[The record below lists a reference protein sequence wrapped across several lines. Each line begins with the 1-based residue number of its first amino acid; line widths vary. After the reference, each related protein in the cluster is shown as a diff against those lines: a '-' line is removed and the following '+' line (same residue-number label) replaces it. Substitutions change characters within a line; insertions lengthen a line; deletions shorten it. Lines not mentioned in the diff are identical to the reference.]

1 MDRQIRRL
9 GIAFVALFAV
19 LFAQVAYVQVIA
31 ADRIANE
38 PANAPRQ
45 IKAEY
50 AVERGQ
56 ILASNHTTVLAES
69 KPNQDPNSIYR
80 YVRDYPNGELWGQ
93 LTGYYS
99 RIYGRT
105 GIEQAMNSYLTGTAP
120 EFATQN
126 LTDIILGRP
135 KRGGTVITT
144 LVPRVQAAARRALGT
159 HQGAV
164 VAVDPSTG
172 DILAMYS
179 NPGFDPNLLSSG
191 SDRSIQNAWQ
201 TLISDPEHP
210 LVSHAFQDLYLPGST
225 FKTITASAALEN
237 NWPPDKTWKNPHHL
251 ELPQTDT
258 HIENFGDELCNGGS
272 ATVTM
277 EEAFTESCN
286 VTFAK
291 IGMALGAE
299 KMSSQAQ
306 AYGLCKI
313 APVEGQPAPC
323 LNDTIP
329 FILPWQT
336 GRFPEASYFDNN
348 EPALARSSIGLDND
362 LLNPLHIALIAS
374 AIANGGTL
382 YEPRLVSEIRD
393 ATTGQTITS
402 FDTNDYSHPLTAN
415 SAAELRQMM
424 VNVVTSGT
432 GTLAQIPGVVVAG
445 KTGTSANL
453 HGPPN
458 AWFTSFAPAGPS
470 QTARIA
476 VGVIVIDGGDLGN
489 EATGG
494 QVAAPIAKQVI
505 ESYLLRG

>member
-69 KPNQDPNSIYR
+69 TPNQDPDSIYR
-80 YVRDYPNGELWGQ
+80 YVRSYPNGELWGQ

-105 GIEQAMNSYLTGTAP
+105 GLEQAMNAYLAGTAP

-164 VAVDPSTG
+164 VAIDPSTG

-201 TLISDPEHP
+201 TLISDPDHP

-237 NWPPDKTWKNPHHL
+237 NWPPEKTWKNPHHL

-272 ATVTM
+272 STVTM
-277 EEAFTESCN
+277 EQAFTSSCN
-286 VTFAK
+286 VTFAE
-291 IGMALGAE
+291 IGMALGAD

-329 FILPWQT
+329 FVLPWQT

-476 VGVIVIDGGDLGN
+476 VGVIVIDGGYLGN